1 MLLQQRKGT
10 HVQSLRSFWR
20 VSPGGSFKYEMLFKD
35 VPDGGCLSGKPIP
48 EHEKELVMHVS
59 LPIGEDTLL
68 MGTDTSSHM
77 FKAGPPGEYCS
88 IHIGVPCKEEA
99 DRMFEALSD
108 GGQIIMAMQPVFW
121 GVYFGMVQDKFGF
134 HWMIDAPSD
143 TKRRI
148 RRGYELRSYHNKSKD
163 HSSQTGGMPIPY
175 ALQPELGQGAFRPA
189 NPALTHSRVDG
200 LWSCP
205 PYTDGRRGLK
215 PLRPHASPGA
225 SRKTTPPPPPRGRPH
240 ARVGLSTW
248 TYRHVHVYGSATDGA
263 RVAAGASPNP
273 APLPPPYWAV
283 TSCERRVVARPQA
296 EAERAA
302 AAAASLG
309 DDDDMLILTRQL
321 MMLVTMGCTDVPV

>member
-1 MLLQQRKGT
+1 MAESIKLKALPYLFFNRNCEAAFKKYKGIFGGEFSMCMRYGEIPEGQSCPAGSLQTIPEKDLQKIMHISLPIGEKTQLMGCDAVGGIASRAKLGENVAIHVTQPTPEDADRVFASLAEGGHVELPMRNCFWESYFGIVIDEFGVKWMVGTSPKGVDKPNCPYSVREAKVELYLLTPGNCKAAFA
-10 HVQSLRSFWR
+10 LYRSVF
-20 VSPGGSFKYEMLFKD
+20 GGSFKYEMLFKD

-143 TKRRI
+143 TK
-148 RRGYELRSYHNKSKD
+148 
-163 HSSQTGGMPIPY
+163 
-175 ALQPELGQGAFRPA
+175 
-189 NPALTHSRVDG
+189 
-200 LWSCP
+200 
-205 PYTDGRRGLK
+205 
-215 PLRPHASPGA
+215 
-225 SRKTTPPPPPRGRPH
+225 
-240 ARVGLSTW
+240 
-248 TYRHVHVYGSATDGA
+248 
-263 RVAAGASPNP
+263 
-273 APLPPPYWAV
+273 
-283 TSCERRVVARPQA
+283 
-296 EAERAA
+296 
-302 AAAASLG
+302 
-309 DDDDMLILTRQL
+309 
-321 MMLVTMGCTDVPV
+321 